1 MAQGEK
7 RSVMG
12 TFGVCAGT
20 GGKDFDYWIADLYFP
35 WEEIPAGCET
45 KVIPGSLWAQF
56 PCTIRT
62 LQDTNTKIWSEWLP
76 ALQGYA
82 LAGDYDIE
90 VYLPPEEGSGDMK
103 VYIWVPLK
111 KA

>member
-1 MAQGEK
+1 MFHHLEALPRSPRGLACVSTSYSVVIYWSKTPAPPTIAIKPDGYIVAEGDEAMTAQ
-7 RSVMG
+7 
-12 TFGVCAGT
+12 
-20 GGKDFDYWIADLYFP
+20 IL
-35 WEEIPAGCET
+35 
-45 KVIPGSLWAQF
+45 
-56 PCTIRT
+56 
-62 LQDTNTKIWSEWLP
+62 
-76 ALQGYA
+76 GYA